1 MYEYWYDYVK
11 PKYREKANICYMDTD
26 SFIVCVK
33 LDGTIDK
40 FQKTLEQDLALQ
52 NMNQTDY
59 YLKEKNRKVI
69 TLMKDEL
76 NGKIVEN
83 IFQLRVKTCSYLKD
97 NRSKYQKTKGTKKCV
112 IKRKI
117 KLKIIKIVSK
127 QLKLKIK

>member
-1 MYEYWYDYVK
+1 
-11 PKYREKANICYMDTD
+11 
-26 SFIVCVK
+26 
-33 LDGTIDK
+33 
-40 FQKTLEQDLALQ
+40 
-52 NMNQTDY
+52 
-59 YLKEKNRKVI
+59 
-69 TLMKDEL
+69 MKDEL

>member
-33 LDGTIDK
+33 LDGTLDK